1 MVLAHLTQGSGFH
14 AALQTFF
21 NTKQHPIDVAE
32 AVSKLWTS
40 VSGTLA
46 DIRPE
51 TELVEAPIVHPL
63 LHYTGFVDCVSLF
76 R

>member
-14 AALQTFF
+14 SALQTFF
-21 NTKQHPIDVAE
+21 ETKQPPIDVTE
-32 AVSKLWTS
+32 AVSQLWTS
-40 VSGTLA
+40 VSGPLA
-46 DIRPE
+46 DIHHD

-63 LHYTGFVDCVSLF
+63 LHYKGFVDCVSLF